1 MKGKV
6 SEMERK
12 YLRITFEGEGVLD
25 HEADVE
31 TFAPA
36 LMATAQLLQR
46 VTRIKHGSGFNV
58 KLKLAGIEGNCI
70 SFDLA
75 IVQSLFERV
84 LDVLDKATLSD
95 TLTIIG
101 LLQVNTNF
109 TLIGFIRW
117 LRGRKVARKTP
128 QGDMVIVE
136 TEDGDSVSIPKD
148 VSDIAEDEKV
158 RKALRGA
165 TKPLEAE
172 GIDKMIF
179 VERQTGSSFELL
191 KEDSPFFEVQAT
203 VDDPIESEADV
214 YGKIDR
220 PSLQGEKS
228 GWKLIQGDAHIS
240 MTVEDEEFLEAVKNN
255 EIYFSSDTLFRVT
268 LATTQTVTADG
279 RVQTK
284 NTARKMRIVKLPP
297 QVDLPFEGAEI

>member
-46 VTRIKHGSGFNV
+46 VTRIKHGSGFDV

-84 LDVLDKATLSD
+84 LDLLDKAPLSETLA
-95 TLTIIG
+95 IIG
-101 LLQVNTNF
+101 FVQINTNF
-109 TLIGFIRW
+109 TLISFIRW
-117 LRGRKVARKTP
+117 LRGRKIAKKTP
-128 QGDMVIVE
+128 QGDMIIVE
-136 TEDGDSVSIPKD
+136 TEDGESVCVSKD
-148 VSDIAEDEKV
+148 VSEIAEDKKV

-179 VERQTGSSFELL
+179 VERQTGSSFELH
-191 KEDSPFFEVQAT
+191 KEDAPFFEAQAT
-203 VDDPIESEADV
+203 VDEPLESEADV

-220 PSLQGEKS
+220 PSIQGEKNS
-228 GWKLIQGDAHIS
+228 WKLIKGDDHIS

-255 EIYFSSDTLFRVT
+255 EISFSSDAVFRVT
-268 LATTQTVTADG
+268 LAATQIVTADG
-279 RVQTK
+279 KVHAK
-284 NTARKMRIVKLPP
+284 NTARKIRVVKLPP